1 MIYTMNRNNYFS
13 DLELN
18 REQRRA
24 LAKAKQ
30 KLIAGY
36 PEKLTLVS
44 PNDLDLPYSSHPQDI
59 LEIWRSKKYLVIVWK
74 VPAGKKLSISRQEWD
89 SKERR
94 YKDGITWDEIM
105 EIKHDIGMGN
115 KTGIEF
121 FPADDEVINLGNVRH
136 IWIVPDDKINDIL
149 KLK

>member
-1 MIYTMNRNNYFS
+1 MTYTMNRDNYFS
-13 DLELN
+13 DLNLN

-24 LAKAKQ
+24 LAKVKQ
-30 KLIAGY
+30 KLIASY
-36 PEKLTLVS
+36 PDKLTLVDEND
-44 PNDLDLPYSSHPQDI
+44 PNLPYSSHPEDI

-74 VPAGKKLSISRQEWD
+74 VPAGKKLSISRQEWNPT
-89 SKERR
+89 ERR

-121 FPADDEVINLGNVRH
+121 FPADDEVMNLANVRH
-136 IWIVPDDKINDIL
+136 IWIVPDDKINDVL